1 MRRNTECLVIRTFRP
16 ASPGP
21 ATTLLVF
28 IHGDLSGGGPADYVY
43 ERAQAAAGEGR
54 VTVALLRPGYGDNQG
69 NQSTGDNSNRQ
80 DSYTKHN
87 IDAVAALTTL
97 REHHKA
103 DRLILVGHSGGP
115 VLARDYVAALAKR
128 GLPARF
134 TVVPGAGHND
144 VVRRPELRSA
154 IDELVTQLS
163 R

>member
-1 MRRNTECLVIRTFRP
+1 MGVRPLATVGILLAVLAQPRVAPAQARCDPPDNETRVRRNTECLVIRTFRP

-54 VTVALLRPGYGDNQG
+54 V
-69 NQSTGDNSNRQ
+69 
-80 DSYTKHN
+80 
-87 IDAVAALTTL
+87 ALTTL